1 MSGCT
6 QVIVGLAAVSL
17 LVQAYVGVRVA
28 PNNWDSMA
36 YHLSRAAYWIQYH
49 SFAQFPGASIRQA
62 ASAPDGEVLQGLTMM
77 ISETDRWAQSVQW
90 LALVGIALTVF
101 SGARLLRFGSDE
113 SIFAACLFVLLPQ
126 PLMQSSSTQN
136 DLIEA
141 FFVVATAFFA
151 VRGLRDRARGDMVV
165 AALALGLAVGTK
177 GTALIAGA
185 ALAVLLVAAVV
196 AYRPP
201 DRFVLMS
208 ATGALVAI
216 FALASYNYVLNVQHR
231 GSLFG
236 GVQDQTRLGVLA
248 RKTYSSQ
255 LEILQTHRASKSTGL
270 ID

>member
-1 MSGCT
+1 MG
-6 QVIVGLAAVSL
+6 
-17 LVQAYVGVRVA
+17 
-28 PNNWDSMA
+28 
-36 YHLSRAAYWIQYH
+36 
-49 SFAQFPGASIRQA
+49 SI
-62 ASAPDGEVLQGLTMM
+62 SPE
-77 ISETDRWAQSVQW
+77 W

-101 SGARLLRFGSDE
+101 SGARYVASALTRASLRPVS
-113 SIFAACLFVLLPQ
+113 FVLLPQ

-177 GTALIAGA
+177 GTA
-185 ALAVLLVAAVV
+185 
-196 AYRPP
+196 P
-201 DRFVLMS
+201 DRRGGAGRTARGGSRRVPSSRSFRAHVGHGRAGGHIRARFVQLCAQRS
-208 ATGALVAI
+208 TSWIAVRRC
-216 FALASYNYVLNVQHR
+216 SRPRR
-231 GSLFG
+231 GS
-236 GVQDQTRLGVLA
+236 GVLA